1 MCYNFGIF
9 LKRIIAMMKSLDS
22 NGQVVPIGS
31 RPNNAGIKNPT
42 ESADLPFSCDL
53 SVVIPVYNEAENLPI
68 LQQQLAAS
76 LNNLKIAYEIIYVD
90 DGSTDGSLAALQNIV
105 QSDGNVRV
113 IELRRNFGQTPAI
126 SAGMDHSQGKIIVC
140 LDADLQND
148 PEDIPL
154 LLNKIAE
161 GYDLVSGWRK
171 KRQDHWLSRTLVSSV
186 ANRLISLITDVKLH
200 DYGCTLKAYRRDLLH
215 HIRLYGQMHRFIPAL
230 AVLVGAKIAEIPVNH
245 RPRRYGKSKYGLNR
259 MFTVLLDLLTVKFL
273 GSFSTHPINLF
284 GGSGLFL
291 IGASVVTGIVMI
303 FRKLVYHQSFIQT
316 PLLLLSA
323 LLFILGFQSILMGLS
338 AELLIRTY
346 HESQGKPTYI
356 IRRIITSDRPD
367 AEPEDGYSANRE
379 SLR

>member
-1 MCYNFGIF
+1 V
-9 LKRIIAMMKSLDS
+9 LVKEMKSLDI
-22 NGQVVPIGS
+22 NGQVVPLGALPKGTGTIRNS
-31 RPNNAGIKNPT
+31 T
-42 ESADLPFSCDL
+42 ESAALVCSCDL
-53 SVVIPVYNEAENLPI
+53 SVVIPVFNEVENLPI
-68 LQQQLAAS
+68 LQQQLAGA
-76 LNNLKIAYEIIYVD
+76 LDKLKLSYEIIYVD
-90 DGSTDGSLAALQNIV
+90 DGSTDGSLVALQKIA
-105 QSDGNVRV
+105 QSGSNVRI
-113 IELRRNFGQTPAI
+113 IELRRNFGQTAAI

-148 PEDIPL
+148 PKDIPIL
-154 LLNKIAE
+154 LAKIAE

-245 RPRRYGKSKYGLNR
+245 RPRRFGKSKYGLNR

-273 GSFSTHPINLF
+273 GSFSSHPINLF

-291 IGASVVTGIVMI
+291 IGASIVTGFIMV
-303 FRKLVYHQSFIQT
+303 FQKFFYHQSFIQT
-316 PLLLLSA
+316 PLLLFSA

-356 IRRIITSDRPD
+356 IRRIITSDCPD
-367 AEPEDGYSANRE
+367 AEPEDGYSAHRE
-379 SLR
+379 